1 VPEYDER
8 YYREVCGRRQT
19 RFDRARDERVVRLVE
34 EHVSEE
40 GPLLDIGCGYGH
52 LLARFRERFEPVG
65 VELSG
70 HAAQQ
75 AAVRTRG
82 LRVVRADVQRGLP
95 FGRRFRVVLAINV
108 IEHLEDPK
116 AAVDNVASVLVPSGL
131 CVVHLPTINNRASR
145 WIYRLAY
152 ARDPTHIYRPSGREV
167 RALFESAGFRLVE
180 ESFAPHSRVLLS
192 HRRWHPAYLAAFSL
206 EPHRAAETP
215 AVPSSRRA
223 PPVRRRR
230 G

>member
-8 YYREVCGRRQT
+8 YYRKVCGERQT
-19 RFDRARDERVVRLVE
+19 RFDRGRDERVVRLVE
-34 EHVSEE
+34 EHISED

-52 LLARFRERFEPVG
+52 LLARFGERFEPVG
-65 VELSG
+65 VELSD

-95 FGRRFRVVLAINV
+95 FGRRFRVVLAVNV

-116 AAVDNVASVLVPSGL
+116 AAVDNVASVLVPGGL
-131 CVVHLPTINNRASR
+131 CVVHLPTINNRASG

-167 RALFESAGFRLVE
+167 RALFESAGFRLIQ

-206 EPHRAAETP
+206 EPDRAAETP
-215 AVPSSRRA
+215 ALPSSRRA